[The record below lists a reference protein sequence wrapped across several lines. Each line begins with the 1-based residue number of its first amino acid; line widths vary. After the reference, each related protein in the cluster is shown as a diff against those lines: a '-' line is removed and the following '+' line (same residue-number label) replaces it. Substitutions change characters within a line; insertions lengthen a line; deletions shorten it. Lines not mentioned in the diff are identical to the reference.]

1 MPSLR
6 WILWTDSTCVL
17 HWLKTNKP
25 LPTFVENR
33 VKEMLKESDVNFR
46 YVPSDQNPADFP
58 TRGLLVSEVKEAKL
72 WWNGPTWLKD
82 AENIWPEWCIP
93 QLTPEILQG
102 LECGVPRALYE
113 TTSVISHDVDNVNS
127 ICRIDEKKF
136 SSLRRLLR
144 VTLFIV

>member
-1 MPSLR
+1 M
-6 WILWTDSTCVL
+6 
-17 HWLKTNKP
+17 
-25 LPTFVENR
+25 
-33 VKEMLKESDVNFR
+33 KEVLKESDVIFR

-82 AENIWPEWCIP
+82 AEKIWPEWCIP

-127 ICRIDEKKF
+127 ICGIDEKKF

-144 VTLFIV
+144 VTVYCLKFIRRRIWLTLTQSIRNQLKGGVSYCTLC